1 MLQRSRD
8 DLVPDPV
15 VQEGLGIG
23 RMAMWRWSRDE
34 NLKFPPVIKIRNRNY
49 RSRKALEKFK
59 RRMIRAGGDAA

>member
-1 MLQRSRD
+1 
-8 DLVPDPV
+8 
-15 VQEGLGIG
+15 
-23 RMAMWRWSRDE
+23 MAMWRWSRDE